1 MIAQLLTAHPVT
13 GAIRALTPG
22 LLREALLLP
31 RPCPFEL
38 LPALAAQT
46 RMKLFDMAAADQMR
60 MIGYHFPFP
69 GLGHIRREGD
79 AFEYV
84 AIPMIHG

>member
-46 RMKLFDMAAADQMR
+46 DAPWPRALR
-60 MIGYHFPFP
+60 WLRP
-69 GLGHIRREGD
+69 RRRPT
-79 AFEYV
+79 YV
-84 AIPMIHG
+84 PN